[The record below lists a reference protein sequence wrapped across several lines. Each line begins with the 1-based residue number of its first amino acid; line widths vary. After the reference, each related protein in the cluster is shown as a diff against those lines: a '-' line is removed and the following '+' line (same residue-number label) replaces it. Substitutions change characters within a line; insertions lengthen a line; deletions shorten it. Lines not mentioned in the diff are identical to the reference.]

1 MEFRSFIR
9 KALQY
14 FDIDIHW
21 INRDDSPFLDPAQAM
36 IASVLHNGERS
47 SFLVAD
53 MLDVIQKHHADGKF
67 YEQDLLDVLAENF
80 KEGGCFVDVGANV
93 GNHSIFA
100 AVHLGASRIIA
111 FEPMRLQHAILSI
124 NVLLNE
130 LQGKVEVHKLALSDR
145 TEF

>member
-9 KALQY
+9 KAFQY
-14 FDIDIHW
+14 FDIDIHR
-21 INRDDSPFLDPAQAM
+21 IYRDDSPFIDPAQAM
-36 IASVLHNGERS
+36 IASVLHNGKPSR
-47 SFLVAD
+47 FLVAD
-53 MLDVIQKHHADGKF
+53 RFDVIQKHHADGKF
-67 YEQDLLDVLAENF
+67 YEQDLLDVLAENI
-80 KEGGCFVDVGANV
+80 KEGACFVDIGANV

-100 AVHLGASRIIA
+100 AAHLGASRIIA